1 MTTYD
6 MIRSGVFG
14 VVTGDA
20 LGCPVQFRD
29 REEVAAFPVTGMRGH
44 GTFDLPKGT
53 WTDDSSLTLALLSA
67 IADTGTID
75 LKWVMDNFVDW
86 LDNGGFTP
94 FGISFDIGRGTMR
107 AIRDYARRHN
117 PRLCGGSEVTNNGNG
132 SLMRILPA
140 CLYAFIKGLD
150 DKEAVRQVHQT
161 GSLTHAHIRANIGCG
176 LYYFMVKA
184 ILSGDGTLTQRLQRG
199 LDRGFKY
206 YEENLYACDDDIG
219 AYGRLRDL
227 TAFAALPE
235 DAIRS
240 TGYVVDTLEAAVWS
254 LITTD
259 SFQDALL
266 KAVNLGYDTD
276 TVGAVAG
283 GLAGLFYGYTA
294 IPADWIDALQR
305 WSWIDGICRRAAKA
319 LEG

>member
-29 REEVAAFPVTGMRGH
+29 REEVAVFPVTGMRGH

-75 LKWVMDNFVDW
+75 LKYVMDNFVDW
-86 LDNGGFTP
+86 LDHGGFTP
-94 FGISFDIGRGTMR
+94 FGVSFDIGRGTMR
-107 AIRDYARRHN
+107 AIRDYAHRHDPRR
-117 PRLCGGSEVTNNGNG
+117 CGGDEVTNNGNG

-140 CLYAFIKGLD
+140 CLYAHVKGLD
-150 DKEAVRQVHQT
+150 DAEAVRQIHLA
-161 GSLTHAHIRANIGCG
+161 GSLTHAHIRANIACG
-176 LYYFMVKA
+176 LYFFMVKA
-184 ILSGDGTLTQRLQRG
+184 ILTGDGTLTQRLQRG
-199 LDRGFKY
+199 LDRGFEF
-206 YEENLYACDDDIG
+206 YEKTLYDCDDDIG
-219 AYGRLRDL
+219 AYRRLRDL

-240 TGYVVDTLEAAVWS
+240 TGYVVDTLEAAVWT

-259 SFQDALL
+259 SFPDALL

-283 GLAGLFYGYTA
+283 GLAGLFYGYGA

-305 WSWIDGICRRAAKA
+305 WAWIDGICRRAAET
-319 LEG
+319 LGD